1 VSRRTEHSF
10 WTRMDPADDTSPV
23 LHVQATGPISEEGL
37 DAIREVARAALAK
50 TEAERPARPCD

>member
-1 VSRRTEHSF
+1 
-10 WTRMDPADDTSPV
+10 MDPTDDTSPV